1 MTLSLSFSSPL
12 AFLSF
17 RFLIILYASSSS
29 QCSRVST
36 YHLNGILSQCFI
48 RVVIPHPPRLLADAR
63 KIKVCKNESV
73 QFQSQNRQSWKCFN
87 SFSCSR
93 MSHFF
98 HPDDEDI
105 SYVWHVMSLST
116 ATWDTTKELCY
127 SPRRTDISNR
137 FGLDHDLVIHNQR
150 IFIILKVLAFGFLFT
165 LKEFKL
171 NIRMKNHVV
180 QQVVDDAS
188 RRCSVFFVAFPFFSH
203 RFPPSKDDDFSLK

>member
-1 MTLSLSFSSPL
+1 MFQLFFMLS
-12 AFLSF
+12 
-17 RFLIILYASSSS
+17 RAS
-29 QCSRVST
+29 
-36 YHLNGILSQCFI
+36 Y
-48 RVVIPHPPRLLADAR
+48 
-63 KIKVCKNESV
+63 
-73 QFQSQNRQSWKCFN
+73 
-87 SFSCSR
+87 
-93 MSHFF
+93 FF

-116 ATWDTTKELCY
+116 ATSDATNELCY

-137 FGLDHDLVIHNQR
+137 FRLDHDLVIHNQR
-150 IFIILKVLAFGFLFT
+150 FSIILKVLAFAFHFT

-203 RFPPSKDDDFSLK
+203 THRFPPSKDDDFSLK